1 MPRPGADRLIGSD
14 NCNSE
19 DEGLGGLKEIVLD
32 SQSGQVA
39 CAGLS
44 FGGILEMGE
53 KLFAVTWR
61 RDTANKR
68 FVLDV
73 DLDRLSSAPG
83 FD

>member
-1 MPRPGADRLIGSD
+1 
-14 NCNSE
+14 
-19 DEGLGGLKEIVLD
+19 VLD